1 MYAADCRPY
10 GSAFAAE
17 AKILFV
23 EDGFEKFALPLRE
36 NDVGRSG
43 RAPLFLKSTGGHG
56 RSCGRVHGI
65 NARRAE
71 PASKSLKG
79 GAGFEVAQRAS
90 LHRHTFAIS
99 DAALSAH
106 FNVEDRLAQILVVND
121 RDIPELKAPCL
132 VGPQSGID
140 GKEHI
145 VVKLFRFPLEALFL
159 WLLRAFSRRLVEFLV
174 FLGREPR
181 PVGDFG

>member
-23 EDGFEKFALPLRE
+23 EDGFEKFALPLRK

-56 RSCGRVHGI
+56 RSCGRVHAI

-79 GAGFEVAQRAS
+79 PHCTG
-90 LHRHTFAIS
+90 
-99 DAALSAH
+99 
-106 FNVEDRLAQILVVND
+106 ILLQY
-121 RDIPELKAPCL
+121 PTP
-132 VGPQSGID
+132 
-140 GKEHI
+140 
-145 VVKLFRFPLEALFL
+145 RFPRTSMSRIVLPKSSSSTIVTS
-159 WLLRAFSRRLVEFLV
+159 RNSRRHASS
-174 FLGREPR
+174 GRS
-181 PVGDFG
+181 PVLTAKST